1 MFPIPPFGKF
11 LGLGLTDRPDTPSR
25 SKQTDD
31 TSAPDKASAH
41 RYRPHRLHALLCL
54 STFRPN
60 MTSLSSSVIPGVSKR
75 TNFQLDLSRTAIVVV
90 DVQEYLSSSEAENL
104 ATDDEE
110 KNSYLYNTSLPR
122 AIGNISRLV
131 NTLRQYRDDTTNGLS
146 TECEVIFTYLESL
159 TDDGRDVSLDYK
171 LSGPKLS
178 QLPGPSNR
186 AKFLSNLRPST
197 SDGRGDILIP
207 KTSCSVFN
215 STNIAY
221 VLRNLHVEQIIMVGQ
236 LTDQC
241 VESAVRDAADLGFFV
256 TVVDDACAA
265 TGVAEHAKGL
275 AGMKGFFRIM
285 KTDEL
290 LAEIKFGASNTP
302 STNGAI
308 GIGDQADCPLEAVGQ
323 PQRASHIDSTQ
334 MMVVPAD
341 QFDVDCESESK
352 ATVALLRA
360 LRAAAVSF
368 LRYATLDATNSIRCK
383 AIPLSSI
390 RPNADGTLSLDK
402 RVSIAEV
409 CFAMPTY
416 ADSISPS
423 CGLSAAGV
431 LLIHPDLGSLRVL
444 PYAKASAMV
453 FGTAHSHL
461 NGSLSPLC
469 TRGLLSRVTSS
480 AKNQFGLQFNCG
492 VEIEFALFKARSNS
506 EAGEPV
512 DTSRFAQSIAL
523 NDQQEFISDLVKQL
537 SDQDIEVEMIHA
549 ESGPGQFEVVLR
561 YQRDVL
567 QIADNVVFARETIR
581 ACAKAHNMRALFLP
595 KIEEG
600 KAGNGQ
606 HIHLSFCD
614 LDGHNAFCSNDGGLS
629 LRAKAF
635 IEGILSR
642 LPALL
647 AITTPSVN
655 SFRRMGAG
663 CWTGYDVRWAVEDK
677 EVPIRVC
684 LDNKSRCPSNVE
696 FKLVDGNANVYLG
709 LSAII
714 SSGLEGIA
722 KNLVLRPENGPARG
736 ESSCKSLPKTFG
748 ESLDLLAKDK
758 FLCEEVLGNKLSTA
772 YIAVR
777 RNEAERSSKAT
788 LADEVK
794 EAFAEA

>member
-1 MFPIPPFGKF
+1 M
-11 LGLGLTDRPDTPSR
+11 
-25 SKQTDD
+25 QTVPTEQRDNA
-31 TSAPDKASAH
+31 TTPDKATAQR
-41 RYRPHRLHALLCL
+41 RYRPHRLHALLCW
-54 STFRPN
+54 STFQPN

-75 TNFQLDLSRTAIVVV
+75 TNFHLDLSRTAIVVV
-90 DVQEYLSSSEAENL
+90 DVQRYLSSTEAENL

-131 NTLRQYRDDTTNGLS
+131 NILRQYRDDITNGLS
-146 TECEVIFTYLESL
+146 TGCEVIFTYLESL
-159 TDDGRDVSLDYK
+159 TDDNRDVSLDYK

-221 VLRNLHVEQIIMVGQ
+221 VLRNLHVEQVIMVGQ

-275 AGMKGFFRIM
+275 AGMKGFSRIM

-290 LAEIKFGASNTP
+290 LAEMKFGAPNT

-308 GIGDQADCPLEAVGQ
+308 GIGDQDDCSLEAVGQ
-323 PQRASHIDSTQ
+323 PQQASHIDSTQ
-334 MMVVPAD
+334 MMVIPAD
-341 QFDVDCESESK
+341 QFDVDSESGSK
-352 ATVALLRA
+352 TTLALLRA
-360 LRAAAVSF
+360 LRAAAGVEF

-402 RVSIAEV
+402 RVSIAKV
-409 CFAMPTY
+409 CFAMPTH

-423 CGLSAAGV
+423 CGLSAAGL
-431 LLIHPDLGSLRVL
+431 LLIRPDLGSLRVL

-453 FGTAHSHL
+453 LGTAHSHL

-480 AKNQFGLQFNCG
+480 AKNKFGLQFNCG
-492 VEIEFALFKARSNS
+492 VEVEFTLFKARSNS
-506 EAGEPV
+506 ETGEPV
-512 DTSRFAQSIAL
+512 DASRFAQSIAL

-614 LDGHNAFCSNDGGLS
+614 LDGHNVFCSNDDGGLS

-655 SFRRMGAG
+655 SFRRMGEG

-722 KNLVLRPENGPARG
+722 KNLVLRPENGPATG
-736 ESSCKSLPKTFG
+736 ESSCKSLPQTFE

-758 FLCEEVLGNKLSTA
+758 FLCDEVLGNKLSTA